1 MEVKRYYPASLWPN
15 SPLDCHSSSYARA
28 LLRTWPRG
36 GLARLAFPAKSKRQ
50 IYAPDDRRSVK
61 CAKIARLL
69 LPQTGGLHHTVTT
82 RMNSTELSKRLEL
95 PHHRPAMPRSGC
107 IATSRPTL
115 ERKRQLF
122 STDAE
127 LGFLVSCLCNF
138 SRHRVGPSML
148 FDYCKSGIKRN

>member
-50 IYAPDDRRSVK
+50 IYAPDDGRSVK

-95 PHHRPAMPRSGC
+95 PHHRRACLVRVALQLPGRHSNRRTKKTTFFHRRRARFPR
-107 IATSRPTL
+107 
-115 ERKRQLF
+115 
-122 STDAE
+122 
-127 LGFLVSCLCNF
+127 FLPLQF
-138 SRHRVGPSML
+138 
-148 FDYCKSGIKRN
+148 